1 MTDGDYLLGTRDDEV
16 ERLGVQARV
25 WRPRVLD
32 GFCRARFAAG
42 QTILDVGAGPGF
54 VTADLADLIGPSGKV
69 IALERSPHFAGVL
82 RARALANVEVME
94 IDVNDSGFGHAIADG
109 SWCRWLLAFVADPAR
124 TVAHIADALRPGATA
139 VFHEYADYES
149 WRTFP
154 PSPDHERFRELVVK
168 SWRDSGGEPD
178 IGLALPTLLDDA
190 GMEVLDV
197 RPLVDIIT
205 ADDPLWQWP
214 ASFIASA
221 ANRLV
226 ELGYASADEGVRLAA
241 CLDTPAPGTR
251 MMTPVVSEIIARKRS
266 G

>member
-1 MTDGDYLLGTRDDEV
+1 MNDGDYVLGTRDDEV

-32 GFCRARFAAG
+32 AFRRARFGLG

-54 VTADLADLIGPSGKV
+54 VTADLSDMVGPSGKV
-69 IALERSPHFAGVL
+69 LALERSPHFAAVL
-82 RARALANVEVME
+82 RSRALANVEVME
-94 IDVNDSGFGHAIADG
+94 TDVNDSGFGHAIADG

-139 VFHEYADYES
+139 VFHEYADYEA

-168 SWRDSGGEPD
+168 SWRDSGGDPD
-178 IGLALPTLLDDA
+178 IGLALPTLLEGA
-190 GMEVLDV
+190 GMEVCEV
-197 RPLVDIIT
+197 RPLVEIIT

-214 ASFIASA
+214 ASFVASG
-221 ANRLV
+221 ANRLI
-226 ELGYASADEGVRLAA
+226 ELGYASAEDGKRLAA
-241 CLDTPAPGTR
+241 CLDTLAPRTR
-251 MMTPVVSEIIARKRS
+251 MMTPVVSEIISRKRS

>member
-1 MTDGDYLLGTRDDEV
+1 MNDGDYVLGTRDDEV
-16 ERLGVQARV
+16 ERLGLQARV

-32 GFCRARFAAG
+32 AFRRARFGPA

-54 VTADLADLIGPSGKV
+54 VTTDLADLVGPRGKV
-69 IALERSPHFAGVL
+69 VALERSPHFAGVL
-82 RARALANVEVME
+82 RSRALANVEVME
-94 IDVNDSGFGHAIADG
+94 IDVNDSGFGHAFADG

-139 VFHEYADYES
+139 AFHEYADYEA

-178 IGLALPTLLDDA
+178 IGLALPALLEAA
-190 GMEVLDV
+190 GLEILDV
-197 RPLVDIIT
+197 RPLLEIVT

-214 ASFIASA
+214 ASFVATGA
-221 ANRLV
+221 ARLV
-226 ELGYASADEGVRLAA
+226 ELGYATAEEGARLAA
-241 CLDTPAPGTR
+241 CLYTLPPGTR
-251 MMTPVVSEIIARKRS
+251 MMTPIVAEIIARKR
-266 G
+266 